1 MVNTKTAI
9 KNAGTKRPATFAVT
23 VVAAVNALFNFVF
36 DELAKVD
43 GLSGVAGSLADL
55 YDGDA
60 IQSVVLY
67 VSVAAAT
74 WLVSRK
80 SFSRDRYEQDIR
92 EALEA
97 DPAADVGEGE
107 GR

>member
-1 MVNTKTAI
+1 MNTKTVI
-9 KNAGTKRPATFAVT
+9 KNAGSKRPATFAVT
-23 VVAAVNALFNFVF
+23 VVAAVNAVFNFVF
-36 DELAKVD
+36 DELAKLD

-55 YDGDA
+55 YDSDQ
-60 IQSVVLY
+60 IQAVVLY

-74 WLVSRK
+74 WLVARK
-80 SFSRDRYEQDIR
+80 SFSRDRYERDII
-92 EALEA
+92 EALET